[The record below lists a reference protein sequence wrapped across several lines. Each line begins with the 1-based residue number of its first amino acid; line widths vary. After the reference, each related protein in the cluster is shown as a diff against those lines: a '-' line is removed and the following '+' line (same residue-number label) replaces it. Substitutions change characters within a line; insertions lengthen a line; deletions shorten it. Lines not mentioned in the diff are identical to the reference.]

1 MSQEMNDY
9 LREIERN
16 IRLNDA
22 RNEGIQ
28 LGISQG
34 ILKNKHETVIELNK
48 KNMDLEMISEVTK
61 LSLDEVKKIIEESK

>member
-22 RNEGIQ
+22 KNEGIQ
-28 LGISQG
+28 QG
-34 ILKNKHETVIELNK
+34 ILKNKREIVIELNK
-48 KNMDLEMISEVTK
+48 KNMDLEMIAEVTK